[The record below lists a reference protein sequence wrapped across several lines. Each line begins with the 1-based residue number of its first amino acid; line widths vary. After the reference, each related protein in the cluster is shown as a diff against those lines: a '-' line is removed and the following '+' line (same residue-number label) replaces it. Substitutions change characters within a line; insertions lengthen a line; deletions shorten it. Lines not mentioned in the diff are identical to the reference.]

1 MKISKSDP
9 KHFMTIDGHKF
20 RKNHVRWA
28 FTILR
33 NDPDWCPETQA
44 ILGQLG
50 GGEGFDS
57 SLIPES
63 IVEAGYET
71 NARYFCRPF
80 MNEAERDRKYTKK
93 KNEFLTLFN
102 VLKDRRRKKSERL
115 NCKHRTDQ
123 DDAR

>member
-1 MKISKSDP
+1 MSKSDP

-28 FTILR
+28 LRIL
-33 NDPDWCPETQA
+33 NADPDYCPKTQA
-44 ILGQLG
+44 TLAIIG
-50 GGEGFDS
+50 GFGRAEFF
-57 SLIPES
+57 
-63 IVEAGYET
+63 V
-71 NARYFCRPF
+71 RPF
-80 MNEAERDRKYTKK
+80 LNEAEHDRKYTKK

-115 NCKHRTDQ
+115 KSKHRTDQ